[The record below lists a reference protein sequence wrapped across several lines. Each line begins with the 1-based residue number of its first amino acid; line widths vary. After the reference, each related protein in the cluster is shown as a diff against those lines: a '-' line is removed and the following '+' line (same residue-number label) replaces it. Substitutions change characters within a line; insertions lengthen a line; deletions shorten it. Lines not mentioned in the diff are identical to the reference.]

1 MIQHLALAYVVT
13 AALIQAPWANAPGE
27 CGVATIGKNFDNSS
41 VAILG
46 RVVEASGAPVFDSA
60 SSILA
65 GYTQTVRVNVVRSW
79 KGPYSPDTAFT
90 TTVRVVTVCGGFGC
104 AEPFKVGEQF
114 VLLSQTTS
122 LDFDKLWEL
131 DKSCRLLRG
140 TDSQIA
146 QAALDRLGGA
156 AP

>member
-1 MIQHLALAYVVT
+1 MIQHIALAYVV
-13 AALIQAPWANAPGE
+13 AALSQAPWANAPGE
-27 CGVATIGKNFDNSS
+27 CGVATIGKNFGNSS
-41 VAILG
+41 VAVLG

-65 GYTQTVRVNVVRSW
+65 GFDQTIRVQVMRSW
-79 KGPYSPDTAFT
+79 KGPYTPDTAFT
-90 TTVRVVTVCGGFGC
+90 ATVRVVTVCGGFGC
-104 AEPFKVGEQF
+104 AQPLKVGEQF

-122 LDFDKLWEL
+122 LELDKLWEL

-146 QAALDRLGGA
+146 QAVLNRPGGA
-156 AP
+156 TP